1 MLMYADDVVLM
12 AHDVGVLAEMLKVLD
27 QVANQFGM
35 KINAAKT
42 EVQVL
47 NGPPTDMAQITLSSG
62 PVEVSNEFRYLG
74 SWTQQDGGMDKEI
87 TVRKTAALGVFH
99 SLSKVW
105 CNKKLRVADKMAVY
119 KSCVLP
125 HFTYACEGWNCT
137 CAQLEVLEKAHR
149 SCLRRIMGVEL
160 RDRHSN
166 EHVLQV
172 CRSEPLQLI
181 IIKRVFRWL
190 GHVVRMSEDRYP
202 RMVYGCELDARRPR
216 GRPKMAFRHTHA
228 AFLKRVGVANPD
240 DWLDDMYERAQ
251 DRVTWRR
258 MVDGFTLT
266 PKPTTLATRCS
277 MRIAAQS
284 KQ

>member
-105 CNKKLRVADKMAVY
+105 
-119 KSCVLP
+119 
-125 HFTYACEGWNCT
+125 
-137 CAQLEVLEKAHR
+137 
-149 SCLRRIMGVEL
+149 
-160 RDRHSN
+160 
-166 EHVLQV
+166 
-172 CRSEPLQLI
+172 
-181 IIKRVFRWL
+181 
-190 GHVVRMSEDRYP
+190 
-202 RMVYGCELDARRPR
+202 
-216 GRPKMAFRHTHA
+216 
-228 AFLKRVGVANPD
+228 
-240 DWLDDMYERAQ
+240 
-251 DRVTWRR
+251 
-258 MVDGFTLT
+258 
-266 PKPTTLATRCS
+266 
-277 MRIAAQS
+277 
-284 KQ
+284 